1 MRIPRAGVRAA
12 LAALALLAG
21 CAPKPVLVS
30 TMPEAPAVI
39 PRSAVIGATIS
50 ALPPDAVDAVAVQ
63 YKAELEGRLQ
73 ATGARLQFR
82 PQPAGVIHLRM
93 PAAESFETGSAQLQV
108 AALTRYSEIA
118 EVLKTYAG
126 CVAHVLVYGDSMP
139 EGDLALTLGA
149 RRAASILDYLV
160 RRGVPPTRMR
170 AEGRLA
176 AEAGEQIELVLK
188 PVVAGRET
196 QAWTPPD

>member
-1 MRIPRAGVRAA
+1 MKIPRAGVRAV

-30 TMPEAPAVI
+30 TMPEAPAVT
-39 PRSAVIGATIS
+39 PRPAVIGATIS
-50 ALPPDAVDAVAVQ
+50 ALPPDAVDAVAAQ
-63 YKAELEGRLQ
+63 YKAELERRLQ

-82 PQPAGVIHLRM
+82 PQPAGVIGLRM

-176 AEAGEQIELVLK
+176 TEAGEQIELVLK
-188 PVVAGRET
+188 PLVAGRES